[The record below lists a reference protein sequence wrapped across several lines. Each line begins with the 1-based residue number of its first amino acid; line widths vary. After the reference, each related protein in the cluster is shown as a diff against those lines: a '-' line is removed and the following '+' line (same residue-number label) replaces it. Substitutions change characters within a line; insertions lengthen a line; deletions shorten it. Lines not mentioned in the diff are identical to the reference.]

1 MKQNTILLVEDDFLN
16 RRLIR
21 KTLTDAG
28 YKVLEAKNSKEA
40 IEILN
45 NDIVDIAILD
55 INLGEHEQNGIELS
69 NRIKEK
75 FNIPFIY
82 LTAYDTDEITSK
94 AIHTKP
100 HAYIT
105 KPFKSVDII
114 ISVELALLQKKELS
128 NHMAMTMLVRD
139 GEYKTEIEI
148 DDIHYIESEGNYLT
162 IYTDQHTF
170 KCRST
175 IKQILEQLPA
185 NNFVQ
190 THRAY
195 IVNKKKID
203 KFSSKSVVIKNA
215 VIPVSKNYMG
225 TLKTL

>member
-1 MKQNTILLVEDDFLN
+1 M
-16 RRLIR
+16 
-21 KTLTDAG
+21 
-28 YKVLEAKNSKEA
+28 
-40 IEILN
+40 
-45 NDIVDIAILD
+45 
-55 INLGEHEQNGIELS
+55 
-69 NRIKEK
+69 
-75 FNIPFIY
+75 
-82 LTAYDTDEITSK
+82 
-94 AIHTKP
+94 
-100 HAYIT
+100 
-105 KPFKSVDII
+105 
-114 ISVELALLQKKELS
+114 
-128 NHMAMTMLVRD
+128 
-139 GEYKTEIEI
+139 
-148 DDIHYIESEGNYLT
+148 T